1 MTLNPGAEL
10 ELIYVLWL
18 LVTAVGRICM
28 TILGSLF
35 SVSNSLTRILEKPS
49 YSSSL
54 FRQQLAVDLLLLIF
68 RRGILK

>member
-35 SVSNSLTRILEKPS
+35 SVSNSLTRIP
-49 YSSSL
+49 
-54 FRQQLAVDLLLLIF
+54 
-68 RRGILK
+68 

>member
-1 MTLNPGAEL
+1 MGFNTNFTGQRSLVVLQEVLKMTLNSGAEL

-35 SVSNSLTRILEKPS
+35 SVSNSLTRIP
-49 YSSSL
+49 
-54 FRQQLAVDLLLLIF
+54 
-68 RRGILK
+68 